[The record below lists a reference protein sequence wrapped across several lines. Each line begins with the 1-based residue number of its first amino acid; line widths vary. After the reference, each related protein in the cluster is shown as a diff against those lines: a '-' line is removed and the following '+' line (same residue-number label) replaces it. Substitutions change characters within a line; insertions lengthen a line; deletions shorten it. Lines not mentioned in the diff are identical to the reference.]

1 MRDSQREAIRQKAL
15 AEIALLDTPPE
26 REFDALARLA
36 RRMLGT
42 SMSSI
47 TLIDPERQWFK
58 ARCGPLAPSTAR
70 GPALCTAV
78 FESEAS
84 MTVADARLDPRF
96 ADSPFVTGA
105 PHVRFYAGVPVRVRQ
120 LDGEQVTIGTLCV
133 LDDEPREATA
143 VDMETLTELA
153 CLAEALVDARAV
165 ALRAAEAAE
174 QRRLA
179 MERLER
185 ERRQFKQAER
195 MADMGSWRYD
205 IGTNATSWTDGVFAI
220 HELPIGG
227 GVPNGEIMSFFPE
240 PDRTAFLDAVMRT
253 LDTGEPFEIDADLVT
268 AKGNARRVRC
278 SCEIE
283 LSKGSPVAL
292 IGLIQDITERHDLEE
307 RLRRQARTDDL
318 TQLPN
323 RAEFN
328 RVLAKNLRDAKA
340 IGRELAVLLIDLDGF
355 KSVNDVLGHAA
366 GDDVLRRVAER
377 LRQPC
382 HDACFAARLGGDEF
396 AIVMPAEVGRSD
408 LAPLV
413 DRLLRDFDIVAS
425 GSGHIVHVTGT
436 VGIAWSSD
444 ADGDGEALLRQ
455 ADAALYAAKRTRKG
469 TAQTYRGDA
478 STFEL
483 AG

>member
-1 MRDSQREAIRQKAL
+1 M
-15 AEIALLDTPPE
+15 
-26 REFDALARLA
+26 
-36 RRMLGT
+36 
-42 SMSSI
+42 
-47 TLIDPERQWFK
+47 
-58 ARCGPLAPSTAR
+58 
-70 GPALCTAV
+70 
-78 FESEAS
+78 
-84 MTVADARLDPRF
+84 
-96 ADSPFVTGA
+96 
-105 PHVRFYAGVPVRVRQ
+105 
-120 LDGEQVTIGTLCV
+120 TIGTLCV

-205 IGTNATSWTDGVFAI
+205 IAHECDVLDGRSLCHPRTAHRWRRAEWRD
-220 HELPIGG
+220 HEL
-227 GVPNGEIMSFFPE
+227 SSPE
-240 PDRTAFLDAVMRT
+240 PDRTVFLDAVMRT

-328 RVLAKNLRDAKA
+328 RVLAK
-340 IGRELAVLLIDLDGF
+340 
-355 KSVNDVLGHAA
+355 
-366 GDDVLRRVAER
+366 
-377 LRQPC
+377 
-382 HDACFAARLGGDEF
+382 AC
-396 AIVMPAEVGRSD
+396 S
-408 LAPLV
+408 
-413 DRLLRDFDIVAS
+413 
-425 GSGHIVHVTGT
+425 
-436 VGIAWSSD
+436 
-444 ADGDGEALLRQ
+444 
-455 ADAALYAAKRTRKG
+455 TRKPSG
-469 TAQTYRGDA
+469 A
-478 STFEL
+478 SWPCS
-483 AG
+483 